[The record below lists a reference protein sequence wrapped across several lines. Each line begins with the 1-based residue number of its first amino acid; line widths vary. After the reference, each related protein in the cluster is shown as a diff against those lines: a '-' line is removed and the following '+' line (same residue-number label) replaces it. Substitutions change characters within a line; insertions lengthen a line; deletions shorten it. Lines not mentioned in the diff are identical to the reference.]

1 MRLKLI
7 YRTQQED
14 FMAFSPYIAYPVT
27 PALWAQADMR
37 EIKSG
42 AEITK
47 CSDIQAEEK
56 SWTQKGHLQSAG
68 MFIIKQIKKPY
79 EQNES
84 HICNGQ
90 SLSSCPWTIGFCGQI
105 QFQIFYSGTATPLR
119 LISFS
124 PVVTLGDLRNLK
136 ANWLL
141 IWFMLW
147 SPHIRP
153 LPTN

>member
-7 YRTQQED
+7 YRTQQEG

-47 CSDIQAEEK
+47 CSDIQAEGE

-68 MFIIKQIKKPY
+68 TFIIKKQ
-79 EQNES
+79 
-84 HICNGQ
+84 
-90 SLSSCPWTIGFCGQI
+90 
-105 QFQIFYSGTATPLR
+105 
-119 LISFS
+119 
-124 PVVTLGDLRNLK
+124 
-136 ANWLL
+136 
-141 IWFMLW
+141 
-147 SPHIRP
+147 
-153 LPTN
+153 